1 MNLSTRCAS
10 RPDPLDLRSRRR
22 LRVASVL
29 AVSAAMLNACELSPP
44 PATVHRPPSHRHD
57 TSQPAP
63 SADVSSPGDLRS
75 TLDDTTASHPSS
87 PRGFTS
93 SVPAYDAPAARSL
106 EPSPPREG
114 QHALPPGPASAGHG
128 VSVWSPR
135 PGERLSSQEHPLIT
149 VRGALDERWRSAQV
163 LVNGR
168 RAALSGEGHFQAA
181 VTPRVGVQHLVI
193 EVTGES
199 QEEPVEVAMDVF
211 WADHW
216 SSPAQSQ
223 PLHAR
228 LGPEFWTRGVEGVD
242 DARTSSAAPG
252 DLSEL
257 LEASLRDALVHEAW
271 RAHRREAPPAPWEL
285 RRWALGEVDV
295 FLEPHAGTLNV
306 MIALSGV
313 SLTLSGR
320 GGSGD
325 QRAPRP
331 FEADAR
337 ADMAVTARLRLTTNA
352 QGGLELRPQPPMEVE
367 LYSLRWR
374 SGRPEELSRVD
385 MEALDDDLRDMLRG
399 ELAPSLLSASTSVL
413 GALTEVLD
421 VGSAAL
427 TWPGSRS
434 APVPRASWRSISLLD
449 GALSA
454 ALDVSIEQG
463 VDGPLEVPRGV
474 RGEVP
479 SARSGGRG
487 VQVALPVDVLNEVS
501 AGLWHHGDID
511 DVLWRAA
518 ASDPARVL
526 DAGAPPM
533 WMMARSA
540 PLVVASPQGAAS
552 PLRLELGQV
561 LVRPGS
567 QGPTLGAT
575 VTADATLI
583 WRAGRLVLS
592 VSPRPTVRLWPWR
605 PTPRSQW
612 REQAARVRPW
622 LTEALGREL
631 SALWSQRPLWGP
643 GDPVLEVAG
652 ERRQAQWR
660 PDASVS
666 SEGGWVLISSQV
678 SWPALE

>member
-1 MNLSTRCAS
+1 MNLSIRCAS
-10 RPDPLDLRSRRR
+10 RADTFHLRSTRR
-22 LRVASVL
+22 LSVASVL
-29 AVSAAMLNACELSPP
+29 TVSAAMFNACAPP
-44 PATVHRPPSHRHD
+44 PATDHQPSLHRHD
-57 TSQPAP
+57 TDRSGPSVDAP
-63 SADVSSPGDLRS
+63 SPDPFTSS
-75 TLDDTTASHPSS
+75 LDDPTVGHFSS
-87 PRGFTS
+87 PRGLTS
-93 SVPAYDAPAARSL
+93 SVPAYDTPAARAL
-106 EPSPPREG
+106 EPNPPRDG
-114 QHALPPGPASAGHG
+114 QHPLPPVPACAGHG

-149 VRGALDERWRSAQV
+149 VRGTLDERWRSAQV

-181 VTPRVGVQHLVI
+181 VTPRVGVQHIAI
-193 EVTGES
+193 EVTGEA
-199 QEEPVEVAMDVF
+199 QEEPVEVGMDVI

-216 SSPAQSQ
+216 SSQAQAQ

-228 LGPEFWTRGVEGVD
+228 LGPDFWTRGVDDGD
-242 DARTSSAAPG
+242 DARPSPDAPG
-252 DLSEL
+252 DLGEL
-257 LEASLRDALVHEAW
+257 LEATLRDALVHEAW
-271 RAHRREAPPAPWEL
+271 RAHRREAPPVPWEL
-285 RRWALGEVDV
+285 RRWGLGEADV

-306 MIALSGV
+306 MVALSGV
-313 SLTLSGR
+313 SLTLSSLGD
-320 GGSGD
+320 SGD
-325 QRAPRP
+325 PRAPRP
-331 FEADAR
+331 FEADAS
-337 ADMAVTARLRLTTNA
+337 ADMSVMVRLQLTTDA

-374 SGRPEELSRVD
+374 SSRPDELSRVD
-385 MEALDDDLRDMLRG
+385 REALDDDLRDMLRG
-399 ELAPSLLSASTSVL
+399 ELAPSLISATVSVL
-413 GALTEVLD
+413 GSLAGALD

-434 APVPRASWRSISLLD
+434 APVPRASWRSISLAD

-454 ALDVSIEQG
+454 TLDVSIEQG
-463 VDGPLEVPRGV
+463 IDEPLEVPRGV

-479 SARSGGRG
+479 SVRSGGRG

-518 ASDPARVL
+518 ADDPARL
-526 DAGAPPM
+526 SDSGAPPM
-533 WMMARSA
+533 WLMARSM

-552 PLRLELGQV
+552 PLRLELGQL

-592 VSPRPTVRLWPWR
+592 VSPQPTVRFWSWR

-612 REQAARVRPW
+612 REQADRVRPW
-622 LTEALGREL
+622 LTEALGREW

-643 GDPVLEVAG
+643 GDPVLEMAG
-652 ERRQAQWR
+652 ERRRAQWR
-660 PDASVS
+660 PDASVHS
-666 SEGGWVLISSQV
+666 AGGWILVSSQV